1 MTQVI
6 NLKLDAS
13 KIICSAYLTVTTNK
27 IYLFFLRKKM
37 VDRVARLGE
46 RLVLFSAYFWV
57 KKLQQHQY
65 WFVSKQIGYL
75 FF

>member
-46 RLVLFSAYFWV
+46 RLVLFSAYF
-57 KKLQQHQY
+57 
-65 WFVSKQIGYL
+65 
-75 FF
+75 